1 MSLDIAA
8 IRESFDRVKPHAQE
22 FVDQF
27 YVNLLGDYPAAKA
40 LFERVDMAKQ
50 KGALLGSL
58 VQIVTLLD
66 KPAPLGK
73 YLQALGA
80 RHVNYGTED
89 LHYEWVGKSLLKTL
103 GGMLGDAWTPALA
116 QQWTMAVQA
125 IAEAMKQGAQES
137 RSKAGM
143 VSRPELAPPR
153 HIPRIGVEGL
163 TNASSAMIPV
173 ELPQAFKTKIREAVQ
188 QAVDALIEQEV
199 HQVLS
204 QVERRFDANG
214 LAALLKKNQV
224 A

>member
-1 MSLDIAA
+1 MGLDIAA

-22 FVDQF
+22 FIDRF
-27 YVNLLGDYPAAKA
+27 YGNLWGDYPAARA

-58 VQIVTLLD
+58 VQVVTLLD

-89 LHYEWVGKSLLKTL
+89 LHYEWVGKTLLKTL
-103 GGMLGDAWTPALA
+103 AAVLGDAWTPALA

-125 IAEAMKQGAQES
+125 IAEAMKQGAHDA
-137 RSKAGM
+137 RSKAGLP
-143 VSRPELAPPR
+143 SRPELAPPK
-153 HIPRIGVEGL
+153 HLPRIAVDGL
-163 TNASSAMIPV
+163 TNAPKATIPV
-173 ELPQAFKTKIREAVQ
+173 ELPQAFKLKIRDAVQ
-188 QAVDALIEQEV
+188 QAVDALIEQEI
-199 HQVLS
+199 QQALS
-204 QVERRFDANG
+204 QVEKRLDANG
-214 LAALLKKNQV
+214 LTALLSKSQV